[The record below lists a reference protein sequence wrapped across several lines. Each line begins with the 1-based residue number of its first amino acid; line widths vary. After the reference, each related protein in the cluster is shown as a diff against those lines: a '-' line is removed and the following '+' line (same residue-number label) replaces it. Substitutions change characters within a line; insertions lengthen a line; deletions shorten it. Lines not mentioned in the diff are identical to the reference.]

1 MRKQI
6 DKKWEIHSN
15 NGIRIPGKVP
25 GDITSDLFQ
34 AGLIEDPFW
43 GMNHNELGWVIDSD
57 FTYVTQFDLDE
68 AIWQSDEIYL
78 QFNGIDIFAEIYL
91 NAQLLGK
98 TDNMFLQYEY
108 NIKDVV
114 KKVNNRLSVRMIS
127 TKRTMSAIDTEDYWG
142 IFNTPRLFLR
152 KAQCQFGWDWAPN
165 MPGYGIYKP
174 IWVEGRSKHRI
185 NDISYRAYNNG
196 KLCVSVELNYDVR
209 PLTDKYGVPMEII
222 PEYVKEDVLIYKVAT
237 RPGEKLD
244 TECCVQYEQ
253 KVTGTKSFANFSID
267 EPELWWPSGYGKQPL
282 YSYSVELIRKGEVL
296 DKKQGT
302 FAFREVRLEQQP
314 ISAERLE
321 CKIVVNDVPVFA
333 KGSNWVP
340 AECFM
345 GNMQK
350 EKYEKLL
357 TLAKNGNMN
366 MLRVWGGGLYEHDEF
381 YEICDRLGI
390 MVWQDMMFACAD
402 IPEERPEFV
411 ENVKKEIT
419 YQIKRLRHHPS
430 IVLWSGGNE
439 KVGTL
444 CKQVSH
450 GDFFMEVILRG
461 LIANLDE
468 SRPIIKQSP
477 YGMTALGNDAT
488 SGDVHSSACEASLEE
503 GVEKYRDLV
512 SRNVASFVSECA
524 IMGPGTLESYKKMFP
539 TDKLWPMN
547 EYWDDRLMDN
557 PYAAVRISFAE
568 RQRRFADE
576 LYGESSC
583 IEAFISKGMTAH
595 AEALRTEIEYARSNK
610 GQTWGFMNWMYSD
623 SWPSGT
629 WSVVDYYCEPK
640 QAYYQMKHSYEP
652 ILATFV
658 QTHDFKTVLCIV
670 NDEMCDVSG
679 ELEYG
684 LKTLGGEVCW
694 KKHIQIEVPKNG
706 VFQEEIKEEFRKQ
719 NAYLYAKGSLNGR
732 TISTVYSYDMWKDCQ
747 FESDY
752 DYQVAKEDENLVVT
766 IKANKFAKGIT
777 LRLPENEKYE
787 FSDNYFDL
795 DAGAEKKV
803 VIRGQQEVDAT
814 NLIVTDF
821 AKETMCSK
829 LI

>member
-1 MRKQI
+1 MKQQI
-6 DKKWEIHSN
+6 DKKWEIHSD
-15 NGIRIPGKVP
+15 NGIRISGSVP
-25 GDITSDLFQ
+25 GDITTDLFK
-34 AGLIEDPFW
+34 AGKIKDPFW
-43 GMNHNELGWVIDSD
+43 GMNHKELGWIIDSD

-68 AIWQSDEIYL
+68 ATWQSDEIYL
-78 QFNGIDIFAEIYL
+78 LFDGIDIFSEIYL
-91 NAQLLGK
+91 NDQLLGH

-108 NIKDVV
+108 NIKGIA
-114 KKVNNRLSVRMIS
+114 KKEQNTLSVKMIS
-127 TKRTMSAIDTEDYWG
+127 TQRKMNEIDTEDYWG

-152 KAQCQFGWDWAPN
+152 KTQCQFGWDWAPD

-174 IWVEGRSKHRI
+174 VWLEGRSKHCI

-196 KLCVSVELNYDVR
+196 NLSVSVELNYDVR
-209 PLTDKYGVPMEII
+209 PMTDQYGVPTEII
-222 PEYVKEDVLIYKVAT
+222 PEYMKEDKLIYKVAT
-237 RPGEKLD
+237 KPDEDFSSG
-244 TECCVQYEQ
+244 CFVQYEQ
-253 KVTGTKSFANFSID
+253 KVQGTKSFANFRIE
-267 EPELWWPSGYGKQPL
+267 EPKLWWPSGYGKQPL
-282 YSYSVELIRKGEVL
+282 YPYCVELVRNGEVL

-350 EKYEKLL
+350 EKYDKLL

-390 MVWQDMMFACAD
+390 MIWQDMMFACAD

-411 ENVKKEIT
+411 ENVKREIT
-419 YQIKRLRHHPS
+419 YQIKRLRNHPS

-477 YGMTALGNDAT
+477 YGMTELGNDAT
-488 SGDVHSSACEASLEE
+488 SGDTHGSSYEDALEA
-503 GVEKYRDLV
+503 GVEKYRDLL
-512 SRNVASFVSECA
+512 SENVTSFTSECVS
-524 IMGPGTLESYKKMFP
+524 MGVGTLEAFQKIFP
-539 TDKLWPMN
+539 DDKLWPIN
-547 EYWDDRLMDN
+547 EYWDDRFRDN
-557 PYAAVRISFAE
+557 PYAAVRVPFSE
-568 RQRRFADE
+568 RQKKYADA
-576 LYGESSC
+576 LYGESSNL
-583 IEAFISKGMTAH
+583 EAFICKSMTVH
-595 AEALRTEIEYARSNK
+595 AETLRAEMEYARTNK
-610 GQTWGFMNWMYSD
+610 GLTWGFMNWMYSEC
-623 SWPSGT
+623 WPSGILP
-629 WSVVDYYCEPK
+629 VVDYYCEPR
-640 QAYYQMKHSYEP
+640 QAYYQMKRSFEP
-652 ILATFV
+652 ILVTFA
-658 QTHDFKTVLCIV
+658 QTPDFETVLSVV

-684 LKTLGGEVCW
+684 LRTLDGEVCW
-694 KKHIQIEVPKNG
+694 KKRIQIEVPRNG
-706 VFQEEIKEEFRKQ
+706 IFREQIKEEFRKP
-719 NAYLYAKGSLNGR
+719 NTYLYVRGSLNGQ
-732 TISTVYSYDMWKDCQ
+732 TVSTVYSHGMWKNCR

-752 DYQVAKEDENLVVT
+752 DYQVAKQDENLVVT

-777 LRLPENEKYE
+777 LRLPENEKYIY
-787 FSDNYFDL
+787 SDNYFDL
-795 DAGAEKKV
+795 EAGEEKKV
-803 VIRGQQEVDAT
+803 IITGTKEGDVKD
-814 NLIVTDF
+814 LIVTDF
-821 AKETMCSK
+821 ANETK
-829 LI
+829 K